1 VKHRRIVVL
10 GGSGFIGRHLVAAL
24 AADEAEV
31 VVVTRARDHAKHLS
45 MLPRVEIVEA
55 DAQDATDV
63 AVAARGADALINLVG
78 ILHSTR
84 GMSFDDIHV
93 GVAEAA
99 IRACRSNR
107 IRRLLHMSALNAD
120 PNGPSAYL
128 RSKGE
133 AEAKVRSSG
142 LQWTIFRP
150 SVVFGPE
157 DQFLNKFAPLVRW
170 FPVIPLA
177 GASARFQPIY
187 VGDVVTAFASAL
199 EADETIGQS
208 FGLCG
213 PRVYTLGELMAY
225 TGSLVGRRPLIVGL
239 PGLLGQAQAALLEL
253 VPGKPMSRDNLAS
266 MRVDSVCGAPYPAVL
281 GGPPRALE
289 AIAPGYLSP
298 AAEVDRFASY
308 RSRRR

>member
-24 AADEAEV
+24 ATREAEV
-31 VVVTRARDHAKHLS
+31 VVVARARDHAKHLFL
-45 MLPRVEIVEA
+45 LPRVEIVEA
-55 DAQDATDV
+55 DARDATDV

-78 ILHSTR
+78 ILHPAR
-84 GMSFDDIHV
+84 GMSFDDVHV

-107 IRRLLHMSALNAD
+107 IGRLLHMSALNAD
-120 PNGPSAYL
+120 PGGPSAYL

-150 SVVFGPE
+150 SVVFGPK
-157 DQFLNKFAPLVRW
+157 DQFLNKFATLARW
-170 FPVIPLA
+170 FPIIPLA
-177 GASARFQPIY
+177 GATARFQPIY
-187 VGDVVTAFASAL
+187 VGDVVTAFAAAL
-199 EADETIGQS
+199 ESDATIGQS
-208 FGLCG
+208 YGLCG
-213 PRVYTLGELMAY
+213 PRAYTLRELVAY
-225 TGSLVGRRPLIVGL
+225 TGSLVGRRPLIIGL

-266 MRVDSVCGAPYPAVL
+266 MRVDSVCETPYPAVL
-281 GGPPRALE
+281 GGPPRSLE

-298 AAEVDRFASY
+298 AAEVDRLALY

>member
-1 VKHRRIVVL
+1 MKHRRIVVL

-24 AADEAEV
+24 ATREAEV
-31 VVVTRARDHAKHLS
+31 VVVARARDHAKHLFL
-45 MLPRVEIVEA
+45 LPRVEIVEA
-55 DAQDATDV
+55 DARDATDV

-78 ILHSTR
+78 ILHPAR
-84 GMSFDDIHV
+84 GMSFDDVHV

-107 IRRLLHMSALNAD
+107 IGRLLHMSALNAD
-120 PNGPSAYL
+120 PGGPSAYL

-150 SVVFGPE
+150 SVVFGPK
-157 DQFLNKFAPLVRW
+157 DQFLNKFATLARW
-170 FPVIPLA
+170 FPIIPLA
-177 GASARFQPIY
+177 GATARFQPIY
-187 VGDVVTAFASAL
+187 VGDVVTAFAAAL
-199 EADETIGQS
+199 ESDATIGQS
-208 FGLCG
+208 YGLCG
-213 PRVYTLGELMAY
+213 PRAYTLRELVAY
-225 TGSLVGRRPLIVGL
+225 TGSLVGRRPLIIGL

-266 MRVDSVCGAPYPAVL
+266 MRVDSVCETPYPAVL
-281 GGPPRALE
+281 GGPPRSLE

-298 AAEVDRFASY
+298 AAEVDRLALY